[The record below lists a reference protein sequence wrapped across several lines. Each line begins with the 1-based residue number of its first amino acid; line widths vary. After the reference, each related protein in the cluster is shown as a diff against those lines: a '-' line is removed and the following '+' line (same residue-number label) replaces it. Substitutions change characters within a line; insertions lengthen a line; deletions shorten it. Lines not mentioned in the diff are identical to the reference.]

1 MAPTST
7 PTVPHWA
14 DVLALRP
21 EVTSSDG
28 SVGELQMSLHKA
40 VYQTVDVP
48 YREVGYYAEITEP
61 APHLIGF
68 LGRIARRL
76 GTTADSTALY
86 HLDQGMGGGKSHALV
101 GLYHMASQPDEFFST
116 DLGQRVLREA
126 ESDGRSVDLTG
137 TRVGWS
143 PSVLITSRQ
152 ASQPRTSGR
161 PPPSSNGSFGD

>member
-7 PTVPHWA
+7 LTVPHWA
-14 DVLALRP
+14 DVLALRA

-76 GTTADSTALY
+76 GTSIRGWAAVRATLWSGST
-86 HLDQGMGGGKSHALV
+86 
-101 GLYHMASQPDEFFST
+101 T
-116 DLGQRVLREA
+116 WLR
-126 ESDGRSVDLTG
+126 S
-137 TRVGWS
+137 
-143 PSVLITSRQ
+143 
-152 ASQPRTSGR
+152 RTS
-161 PPPSSNGSFGD
+161 SSVRI